1 MALIVTR
8 RPDAV
13 TNAQFYA
20 EDGTV
25 TFADIYNHGFLATLL
40 VPQSGY
46 YQSLPVVVAGVARLL
61 PLVWAPLAM
70 NLVAI
75 AVRALPVCLLLGERA
90 RTISPDVRVRALLAI
105 LYIALPGFPDADAN
119 MDNALWYL
127 AVAAVIVLMLAP
139 PIRRRGRLFDGAIL
153 LACATTGVFT
163 IALAPLALV
172 YRRWRPAG
180 VPLWSVGILGV
191 GAVLQIASLL
201 YLQYHLPAGFDV
213 VPRISVPLHASP
225 QLFLQILGGR
235 VMLPALFG
243 YSLSFGEWPALLA
256 GTVAV
261 VLALVAFRR
270 ATAEARLFLAF
281 AALLLAMALAHPQ
294 GTNWPA
300 LAGGEDPG
308 RYFLIP
314 ELAVVATLVWALGAA
329 RRLSAARLMIAVLL
343 VIAAVVIPTE
353 WSYAPYV
360 PTNFAARAA
369 RFERSPP
376 GTRMVF
382 VISPASWTMTLVK
395 R

>member
-8 RPDAV
+8 RPDAL
-13 TNAQFYA
+13 TNPQFYA
-20 EDGTV
+20 EDGMI

-46 YQSLPVVVAGVARLL
+46 YQSLPVVVAGIARLL
-61 PLVWAPLAM
+61 PLAWAPFAM

-75 AVRALPVCLLLGERA
+75 AVRALPVGLLLGERA
-90 RTISPDVRVRALLAI
+90 RTISPDARVRALLAT
-105 LYIALPGFPDADAN
+105 LYIALPGLPDADGN
-119 MDNALWYL
+119 IDNALWYL

-139 PIRRRGRLFDGAIL
+139 PARRRGRLFDGAIL

-163 IALAPLALV
+163 IVLAPLALI

-180 VPLWSVGILGV
+180 VAVSSVAILGV

-201 YLQYHLPAGFDV
+201 YLQYHLPAGFNV
-213 VPRISVPLHASP
+213 VPRISMPLHASP
-225 QLFLQILGGR
+225 QLFLQIVGGR

-243 YSLSFGEWPALLA
+243 YSLSFGEGPALLA
-256 GTVAV
+256 GAVAV
-261 VLALVAFRR
+261 VLGLLAFRR
-270 ATAEARLFLAF
+270 ASAEPRLFLAF
-281 AALLLAMALAHPQ
+281 AALLLVMALAHPQ
-294 GTNWPA
+294 GTTWPA
-300 LAGGEDPG
+300 LALANDSG

-314 ELAVVATLVWALGAA
+314 ELAVVATLVWALGTA
-329 RRLSAARLMIAVLL
+329 RQLPAVRLVIAVLL
-343 VIAAVVIPTE
+343 VIAAVVIPAE

-382 VISPASWTMTLVK
+382 VINPASWTMMLDK